1 MQDLTKTKVFSSEDM
16 RREMIRQ
23 NLKTVID
30 ALNER
35 GYNAVHQIAGYLIS
49 NDPAYISS
57 HKNARN
63 IIQQIERDEIIEELN
78 ITERE
83 YKDNILGTM
92 RLYENVKVLLCE

>member
-1 MQDLTKTKVFSSEDM
+1 MEDLTKTRVFSSEDM
-16 RREMIRQ
+16 RREMIRS
-23 NLKTVID
+23 NLIN

-63 IIQQIERDEIIEELN
+63 IIQQVERDEIIEEL
-78 ITERE
+78 
-83 YKDNILGTM
+83 
-92 RLYENVKVLLCE
+92 VKSYLEKE

>member
-1 MQDLTKTKVFSSEDM
+1 MQDLTKTKVFSSEEM
-16 RREMIRQ
+16 RREMIRS
-23 NLKTVID
+23 NLISVVN

-63 IIQQIERDEIIEELN
+63 IIQQVERDEIIEELVQCYLE
-78 ITERE
+78 T
-83 YKDNILGTM
+83 K
-92 RLYENVKVLLCE
+92 